1 MAVVVCCSPLVAVA
15 GRSAVGG
22 GQSKGSPRCS
32 RLAACGRCS
41 AVGGRCLSL
50 GKRINEP
57 LRICLR
63 PENPGKILP
72 FYRCPIAFH
81 QRSVPGAVVGLSVSN
96 LRPQKRL
103 GRTQR
108 SAFRRDRHCH
118 SHPQP
123 RSGSPCG
130 GVLNLIGF
138 RDPGK
143 VHLPEGWATPCGSN
157 YGRA

>member
-1 MAVVVCCSPLVAVA
+1 MAFGTPQLSTQVSSSIISLQ
-15 GRSAVGG
+15 RSRKDE
-22 GQSKGSPRCS
+22 SGSQPQQMR
-32 RLAACGRCS
+32 APNHN
-41 AVGGRCLSL
+41 
-50 GKRINEP
+50 NEP
-57 LRICLR
+57 VRMFLP
-63 PENPGKILP
+63 PENPGKILSS
-72 FYRCPIAFH
+72 YRCPIAFH

-96 LRPQKRL
+96 LRTQKRL

-108 SAFRRDRHCH
+108 SAFQRDRHCH

-143 VHLPEGWATPCGSN
+143 VHLPEGWAMPCGSN